1 MSLVRLLP
9 DTPKV
14 LKLLQASLTYSLGLA
29 NRAQEAHWNVK
40 GEEFGQLHD
49 LFGGFYDFL
58 ASSSDM
64 VAERIVQL
72 DGVASA
78 NPTGSLLNGD
88 PVVMLSTLQKMAENL
103 GGHYITVVKATSND
117 PTTNN
122 LVMGILQDLEK
133 WIWKLQASHQGKQS
147 LITALRGK

>member
-1 MSLVRLLP
+1 
-9 DTPKV
+9 
-14 LKLLQASLTYSLGLA
+14 
-29 NRAQEAHWNVK
+29 
-40 GEEFGQLHD
+40 
-49 LFGGFYDFL
+49 
-58 ASSSDM
+58 M

-88 PVVMLSTLQKMAENL
+88 PVVMLSTLQKMVENL